1 MGVTRSVGRTRLSA
15 PRVELLLASR
25 RDGSDMYGSGTDK
38 MFGAMLLLA
47 AVIGWAA
54 ISAVIWLI
62 KWLCAHLSWVS

>member
-1 MGVTRSVGRTRLSA
+1 
-15 PRVELLLASR
+15 
-25 RDGSDMYGSGTDK
+25 MYGSGTDK